1 MTGSRVPTRTL
12 YRRFADSA
20 ERFGDLPALEAGDE
34 RLSYRELAEAAERMA
49 AGIMAATGGAPPGRI
64 GLTAAR
70 TPATF
75 AGYLAVQRLG
85 RTVVPLNPAA
95 PATRNKQIVQAG
107 AVGLVLGGTD
117 DLGPPAIPLDDP
129 APQSVLVPEHRDD
142 PTSTAYILFTS
153 GSTGTPKGV
162 PITHANVSAYLD
174 HVIAR
179 YDFGPGARVSQTF
192 DLTFD
197 LSVFDMFTA
206 WSTGAALV
214 VPARGDLLAPVRFVV
229 RKEITHWF
237 SVPSMVS
244 FAKRMRALKP
254 GSMPTLRWSLFC
266 GEPLTLAHARAWAA
280 AAPHS
285 VVENLYGPTE
295 CTISCSEYRL
305 PPDSGQW
312 PTPTNGTVPIGHL
325 YPGTEHRILDAAG
338 KPADSGELVV
348 RGAQRFNGYLDP
360 ADNVGRF
367 LTIEN
372 GLARVH
378 DGERPLTP
386 EHWYRTGDRVSRED
400 GLLVH
405 RGRLDHQVKIRGYR
419 IELGE
424 IESALRDLPGVV
436 DAIVVMLAAEGEEP
450 VLEAACAGTGIDP
463 ESALAALRTRLPE
476 YMVPRRITVLA
487 ELPLN
492 ANGKIDRGAVS
503 TKILELR

>member
-1 MTGSRVPTRTL
+1 MTGFRVPPRPTKERTL

-20 ERFGDLPALEAGDE
+20 ARFGDLPALEVGDE
-34 RLSYRELAEAAERMA
+34 RLSYRELAEAAERTA
-49 AGIMAATGGAPPGRI
+49 AGIMAATRGAPPRRI
-64 GLTAAR
+64 GLAAAR

-95 PATRNKQIVQAG
+95 PAARNRQIVQAG

-117 DLGPPAIPLDDP
+117 DLGLPMITLDAP
-129 APQSVLVPEHRDD
+129 APQSVLVPEHRDA
-142 PTSTAYILFTS
+142 PASTAYILFTS

-162 PITHANVSAYLD
+162 PITHANVSAHLD

-179 YDFGPGARVSQTF
+179 YEFGPGARVSQTF

-206 WSTGAALV
+206 WSTGAVLV
-214 VPARGDLLAPVRFVV
+214 VPARSDLLAPVRFVA

-295 CTISCSEYRL
+295 CTVSCAEYRL
-305 PPDSGQW
+305 PR
-312 PTPTNGTVPIGHL
+312 TP
-325 YPGTEHRILDAAG
+325 AG
-338 KPADSGELVV
+338 G
-348 RGAQRFNGYLDP
+348 
-360 ADNVGRF
+360 
-367 LTIEN
+367 
-372 GLARVH
+372 
-378 DGERPLTP
+378 
-386 EHWYRTGDRVSRED
+386 
-400 GLLVH
+400 
-405 RGRLDHQVKIRGYR
+405 
-419 IELGE
+419 
-424 IESALRDLPGVV
+424 
-436 DAIVVMLAAEGEEP
+436 
-450 VLEAACAGTGIDP
+450 
-463 ESALAALRTRLPE
+463 RTRPTGPSPSDSCTPGPNIRFWTRQAS
-476 YMVPRRITVLA
+476 PRTVENWSSA
-487 ELPLN
+487 
-492 ANGKIDRGAVS
+492 ARRGS
-503 TKILELR
+503 TATLTRTMTSDGS